1 MEKYI
6 SKKEKASYGFAAVG
20 SYMVAGITQSYL
32 MYFFTDILII
42 PSSFVMML
50 MIVARIW
57 DAANDPMMGVIVDRT
72 STKYGKMR
80 PYVLAGSFLMLVT
93 TIVLFMP
100 LTGAP
105 TAFKM
110 IFAAVSYIIFGMAY
124 TLTDVPAMG
133 LMSVATPNSDERASL
148 LSFYVTV
155 GSVGSLLP
163 VGLLTIFQSFIP
175 EKYVYLAM
183 SIFVGIITSAAYLTL
198 FKNSKER
205 FSTHTEKIAVR
216 DMIKAAGKNKP
227 MMLALLMSMTA
238 SPRYLIMPA
247 ALYIATYVINIPG
260 LNSGT
265 VLLLLYL
272 VVGSGMFAGILLTP
286 VVYKKLGYKTTCVIA
301 AVTGGVS
308 LTAAFLLGKI
318 NIYFALPFMTIG
330 GLSLG
335 SYNVLPYPMVGDSLD
350 YLEWKTGERME
361 GVCFSLNSFVTKFN
375 NAVGFIGLSAALTLL
390 HFIEPSAAG
399 VPAVQSASTVTGLF
413 SLVTVVPGIGF
424 LLSLIPICFYDFSGV
439 KKEKILSEL
448 AVKRKA
454 IKNGI

>member
-1 MEKYI
+1 MFSTNIIFYKIKNKDELAKKGENMEKYI
-6 SKKEKASYGFAAVG
+6 SKKEKVSYGFAAVG

-42 PSSFVMML
+42 PSAFVMML
-50 MIVARIW
+50 MIVARVW
-57 DAANDPMMGVIVDRT
+57 DALNDPMMGVTVDRT

-80 PYVLAGSFLMLVT
+80 PYVLVVSFLMLVT

-105 TAFKM
+105 TMFKM

-148 LSFYVTV
+148 LSFCVTV

-163 VGLLTIFQSFIP
+163 VGLLTIFRSFIP
-175 EKYVYLAM
+175 EKYVYFAM

-227 MMLALLMSMTA
+227 MMMALLMSMAA
-238 SPRYLIMPA
+238 SPRYVIMPA
-247 ALYIATYVINIPG
+247 AMYIATYVINIPG
-260 LNSGT
+260 
-265 VLLLLYL
+265 
-272 VVGSGMFAGILLTP
+272 F
-286 VVYKKLGYKTTCVIA
+286 
-301 AVTGGVS
+301 
-308 LTAAFLLGKI
+308 
-318 NIYFALPFMTIG
+318 
-330 GLSLG
+330 
-335 SYNVLPYPMVGDSLD
+335 
-350 YLEWKTGERME
+350 
-361 GVCFSLNSFVTKFN
+361 NSFVTKFN
-375 NAVGFIGLSAALTLL
+375 NAVGFIGLSAALTLF

-399 VPAVQSASTVTGLF
+399 VAAVQSASTVTGLF
-413 SLVTVVPGIGF
+413 SLVTVIPGIGF

-448 AVKRKA
+448 VVKRKV
-454 IKNGI
+454 IKNGV

>member
-1 MEKYI
+1 MFSTNIIFYKIKNKDELAKKGENMEKYI
-6 SKKEKASYGFAAVG
+6 SKKEKVSYGFAAVG

-42 PSSFVMML
+42 PSAFVMML
-50 MIVARIW
+50 MIVARVW
-57 DAANDPMMGVIVDRT
+57 DALNDPMMGVTVDRT

-80 PYVLAGSFLMLVT
+80 PYVLVVSFLMLVT

-105 TAFKM
+105 TMFKM

-148 LSFYVTV
+148 LSFCVTV

-163 VGLLTIFQSFIP
+163 VGLLTIFRSFIP
-175 EKYVYLAM
+175 EKYVYFAM

-227 MMLALLMSMTA
+227 MMMALLMSRAA
-238 SPRYLIMPA
+238 SPRYVIMPA
-247 ALYIATYVINIPG
+247 AMYIATYVINIPG
-260 LNSGT
+260 
-265 VLLLLYL
+265 
-272 VVGSGMFAGILLTP
+272 F
-286 VVYKKLGYKTTCVIA
+286 
-301 AVTGGVS
+301 
-308 LTAAFLLGKI
+308 
-318 NIYFALPFMTIG
+318 
-330 GLSLG
+330 
-335 SYNVLPYPMVGDSLD
+335 
-350 YLEWKTGERME
+350 
-361 GVCFSLNSFVTKFN
+361 NSFVTKFN
-375 NAVGFIGLSAALTLL
+375 NAVGFIGLSAALTLF

-413 SLVTVVPGIGF
+413 SLVTVIPGIGF

-448 AVKRKA
+448 VVKRKV
-454 IKNGI
+454 IKNGV